1 MQPFTDNFIKIN
13 NGLDNPD
20 RIFYSFADQWQSL
33 LNDPQNNCELT
44 PEFFY
49 LPEIFRNHNLA
60 NLGRS
65 RTNVPVNEVILPKW
79 ASNEHDFVRIQRE
92 LLESKHV
99 AKQIRAWLDM
109 LFGARQKDEGFY
121 NVYFCYAYEDYVREN
136 HESMQHHNVD
146 TILEFMQVPQKL
158 FAKPLFTID
167 KKAVGASM

>member
-1 MQPFTDNFIKIN
+1 
-13 NGLDNPD
+13 
-20 RIFYSFADQWQSL
+20 
-33 LNDPQNNCELT
+33 
-44 PEFFY
+44 
-49 LPEIFRNHNLA
+49 
-60 NLGRS
+60 
-65 RTNVPVNEVILPKW
+65 VILPKW

-136 HESMQHHNVD
+136 QESMQPHNVD

-158 FAKPLFTID
+158 FPKPLFTID
-167 KKAVGASM
+167 KKTVGASM